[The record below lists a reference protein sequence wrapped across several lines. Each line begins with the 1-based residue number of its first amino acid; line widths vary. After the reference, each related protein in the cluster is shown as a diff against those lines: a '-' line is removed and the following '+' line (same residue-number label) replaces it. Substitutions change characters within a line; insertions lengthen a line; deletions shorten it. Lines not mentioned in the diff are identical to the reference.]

1 MITHKRVYVKRFC
14 KFFCNFLTP
23 WRGTEGGKNLP
34 LRGRCPEGAEGES
47 LASVR
52 RFGQWQ
58 RSLPHRLRAEP
69 PRRGGQESYRN
80 KSRTAAI
87 PSSVKHTPPLALA
100 VSAVT

>member
-23 WRGTEGGKNLP
+23 WRGT
-34 LRGRCPEGAEGES
+34 
-47 LASVR
+47 
-52 RFGQWQ
+52 Q
-58 RSLPHRLRAEP
+58 
-69 PRRGGQESYRN
+69 RRGGQCPPAGRWGADPYDN

-100 VSAVT
+100 VPAVT